1 MILLGFLMFIAFLF
15 AASLFDINATYGD
28 KEAANIRDISI
39 AFTCVGAFL
48 ILIGV
53 FQLSKIPLYE
63 YKINAHYIDGQTK
76 TLTIESRSDPKIKA
90 KRGTYWLGADG
101 CFELGVVRF
110 EIISKKKIEK
120 SHN

>member
-1 MILLGFLMFIAFLF
+1 MIVLGILMFIGCLFAAFLF
-15 AASLFDINATYGD
+15 NINATYGD
-28 KEAANIRDISI
+28 KDAANIRDVSI
-39 AFTCVGAFL
+39 AISCVGVFL

-53 FQLSKIPLYE
+53 FRLNKMPLYE

-76 TLTIESRSDPKIKA
+76 TITIESKSDPKISA
-90 KRGTYWLGADG
+90 RRGTYWLGADG

-120 SHN
+120 NP

>member
-1 MILLGFLMFIAFLF
+1 MIALGFLMFIGFLF
-15 AASLFDINATYGD
+15 AASLFSINAAYGD
-28 KEAANIRDISI
+28 KEAANIRDVSI

-53 FQLSKIPLYE
+53 FQLSKVPFYE

-76 TLTIESRSDPKIKA
+76 TLTIKSRSEPKIKA
-90 KRGTYWLGADG
+90 KRGTYWLGAEG

-120 SHN
+120 IP